1 MPKRPRGPLTKT
13 GPTLVAEGDT
23 KTLTQHVQ
31 HIAARVDEI
40 MAILQPPSTSLPPLP
55 PEPPSSAQKRRLP
68 PWPATGSVEPPVR
81 AKKGAATR
89 APADPNA
96 RPPQDNLAKTLARAP
111 SNAAFEDADSLRLHN
126 ARDLIE
132 FNAWVELAGNANT
145 KKAYSWGQKLW
156 LSFCKDTK
164 RPHVP
169 ADGYAVALCM
179 KTLLERGYAR
189 GTICNIVLGAV
200 HGLHLK
206 AGLASP
212 TKSDPV
218 RLAKRLVI
226 ANTPAP
232 IPKKPLSKDILI
244 KMVEVSNSSFE
255 DARDLCI
262 IVLAIAACLR
272 PWNLSALLPDDGD
285 LCLLDGHECV
295 SLFIEKA
302 KNDQGRQG
310 HHLLLG
316 KALDFK
322 VCPVVHIKR
331 YLSMRSHNAQYF
343 FHSIRDPRKPV
354 PTGTIRNR
362 LKRLLARAGLP
373 QEEIRFYSGY
383 SMRRM
388 AASAAAQAGV
398 SDRLIRRHGGWSRN
412 STAVDLYVDE
422 ALDQAVTVSQTIMNA
437 ETKELVF
444 RGSTKPRTAPG
455 PR

>member
-1 MPKRPRGPLTKT
+1 MPKRSTKT
-13 GPTLVAEGDT
+13 GPTPSPDDEST
-23 KTLTQHVQ
+23 KTPN
-31 HIAARVDEI
+31 ARVGEI
-40 MAILQPPSTSLPPLP
+40 MAILHPPSTRPSPQQ
-55 PEPPSSAQKRRLP
+55 PEAPTSTRKRHL
-68 PWPATGSVEPPVR
+68 PWPTTGTVEAP
-81 AKKGAATR
+81 AKKDAATK
-89 APADPNA
+89 APANPSA
-96 RPPQDNLAKTLARAP
+96 RPPQDNLSLTLARAP
-111 SNAAFEDADSLRLHN
+111 SNAAFEDADSLRLHS

-156 LSFCKDTK
+156 ISFCKDTN

-206 AGLASP
+206 AGFASP

-232 IPKKPLSKDILI
+232 VPKKPLSKDILI
-244 KMVEVSNSSFE
+244 KMVEVSNTSFE
-255 DARDLCI
+255 DARDLCA
-262 IVLAIAACLR
+262 IVFAMAACLR

-285 LCLLDGHECV
+285 LCLLDGQECV

-310 HHLLLG
+310 HHLPLG
-316 KALDFK
+316 KAMDFR
-322 VCPVVHIKR
+322 VCPVVHAKR
-331 YLSMRSHNAQYF
+331 YLGMRSQNAQYF
-343 FHSIRDPRKPV
+343 FHSVRNPRKPV

-362 LKRLLARAGLP
+362 LKRFLARAGLSK
-373 QEEIRFYSGY
+373 EEIGFYSAY

-388 AASAAAQAGV
+388 AASTAAQAGV

-412 STAVDLYVDE
+412 STAVDLYIDV
-422 ALDQAVTVSQTIMNA
+422 ALDQAATVSQTIMNA

-444 RGSTKPRTAPG
+444 RTSTKPRTASG